1 MNLCDPKQKAFAQRV
16 YFDLKIC
23 RKWSKLHVYFNEV
36 NKWIFFLGKPSD
48 DQPLTFVLPM
58 SSDEQLT
65 VDDLFNLKSK
75 LSSALPSNIDENIS
89 SVLMAIIANDFTLG
103 YFNFSF
109 DLSSSISSTITKTK
123 AETEIE
129 TASNLI
135 ISTIND
141 NFTNEMKK
149 EIVDNEWSTN
159 ETDATWD

>member
-23 RKWSKLHVYFNEV
+23 RKWSKLHVYFNEI
-36 NKWIFFLGKPSD
+36 NKWIFFLGRPSD
-48 DQPLTFVLPM
+48 DQPLTFVLPI

-65 VDDLFNLKSK
+65 VDDLFNLRSK
-75 LSSALPSNIDENIS
+75 LSSALPSNIDENIP

-109 DLSSSISSTITKTK
+109 GLSSPIITKT
-123 AETEIE
+123 ETEI
-129 TASNLI
+129 SNNQI

-141 NFTNEMKK
+141 DFTTNEIKK
-149 EIVDNEWSTN
+149 EIVNNEWPTN
-159 ETDATWD
+159 ETNATWD

>member
-36 NKWIFFLGKPSD
+36 NKWIFFIGRSSD
-48 DQPLTFVLPM
+48 DQPLTFVLPI
-58 SSDEQLT
+58 SNDEQLT
-65 VDDLFNLKSK
+65 IDDLFNLRSI
-75 LSSALPSNIDENIS
+75 LSSTLPSNIHENIS

-109 DLSSSISSTITKTK
+109 GLPSSIPSIRTETKT
-123 AETEIE
+123 ETE
-129 TASNLI
+129 TSNNQI
-135 ISTIND
+135 ISTID
-141 NFTNEMKK
+141 DDDEFINEIKK
-149 EIVDNEWSTN
+149 ETINNEWPTN